1 LRRAAAIAAAAAF
14 VAALV
19 GASTA
24 QASKFIQK
32 GIYDDAQVL
41 YGNPDKVFP
50 TLRQVGTKLVRV
62 NLWWGGPN
70 GVATRKPAN
79 PANPRPQGFD

>member
-1 LRRAAAIAAAAAF
+1 MAAAAL

-24 QASKFIQK
+24 DASKFIQK
-32 GIYDDAQVL
+32 GIYDDAQIL

-50 TLRQVGTKLVRV
+50 SLAAART
-62 NLWWGGPN
+62 PS
-70 GVATRKPAN
+70 
-79 PANPRPQGFD
+79 